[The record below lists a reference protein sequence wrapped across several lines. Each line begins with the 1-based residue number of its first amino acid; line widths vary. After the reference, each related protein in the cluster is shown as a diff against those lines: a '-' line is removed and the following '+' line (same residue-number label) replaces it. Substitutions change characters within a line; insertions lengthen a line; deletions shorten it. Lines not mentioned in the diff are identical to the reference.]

1 MKLFNL
7 KSDKMKVLK
16 SVAVIM
22 ALGTLLSFRSN
33 DADYKIT
40 VVVNGFKNANGN
52 CIINLYNKSEGF
64 PNNNTLA
71 YKTITT
77 KIKNNSAQIVF
88 DNIEAGTYAIS
99 VLHDANSDG
108 VLNKNMFGIPKEGY
122 GASNNIIP
130 SLSSPNFEDSKFE
143 ISYHDKAVVIKVK
156 Y

>member
-1 MKLFNL
+1 MKIL
-7 KSDKMKVLK
+7 KLL
-16 SVAVIM
+16 AFIM
-22 ALGTLLSFRSN
+22 ALGTLLSFHSN
-33 DADYKIT
+33 NANYKIT

-64 PNNNTLA
+64 PNSNTLA
-71 YKTITT
+71 YKTITA

-88 DNIEAGTYAIS
+88 DNIEPGTYAVSI
-99 VLHDANSDG
+99 LHDANSDG

-143 ISYHDKAVVIKVK
+143 VSNHDKAVLIKVK

>member
-1 MKLFNL
+1 
-7 KSDKMKVLK
+7 MKVLK
-16 SVAVIM
+16 LLALIM
-22 ALGTLLSFRSN
+22 ALGTLLSFHSN
-33 DADYKIT
+33 NTDYKIT
-40 VVVNGFKNANGN
+40 VVVNGFKNTNGN

-64 PNNNTLA
+64 PNSNTLV

-88 DNIEAGTYAIS
+88 DNIEPGTYAVSI
-99 VLHDANSDG
+99 LHDANSDG
-108 VLNKNMFGIPKEGY
+108 MLNKNMFGIPKEGY

-143 ISYHDKAVVIKVK
+143 ISNHDKAVVIKVK